1 MGCCNSKKDKLKNG
15 NKNKPKRVEE
25 INIESQEKE
34 LINILAEVNKEIDD
48 LKNQVINIFLFN
60 KYIII
65 NIGTDKW
72 NLFW

>member
-15 NKNKPKRVEE
+15 NKNKSKRVEE

-48 LKNQVINIFLFN
+48 LKNQVIDIFLL
-60 KYIII
+60 I
-65 NIGTDKW
+65 NI
-72 NLFW
+72 